1 MTLSTS
7 DSTFNRLQ
15 GHQTDAAASIGAS
28 DSFQTAEG
36 SARLENNVKNTHGAI
51 STASF
56 AAVRAALTNRGTA
69 SAKLQQVSLTMAAHV
84 NVGAARYRGTDS
96 TAGDDLN
103 NQML

>member
-15 GHQTDAAASIGAS
+15 GHQMDAAASIGAS
-28 DSFQTAEG
+28 NSFQTAEG
-36 SARLENNVKNTHGAI
+36 SAKLENNVKNTHGAI

-56 AAVRAALTNRGTA
+56 AAVRDALTNRGTA

-84 NVGAARYRGTDS
+84 NVGAARYRI
-96 TAGDDLN
+96 GDENSGKDLDG
-103 NQML
+103 QIL